1 MDQDVALKFLALGQT
16 GGTPTCSRFVSEVA
30 MAREVAHPN
39 VVKVYDI
46 GQLADG
52 EVFLSMEF
60 IDGEDL
66 ASLLRAPADSRVKR
80 RVQIARELCA
90 GLGAAHDHGVL
101 HRDLKPSNIVIDARR
116 PRAYRRFR
124 HRGFRS
130 HRRGRDSFGRDARL
144 HGPRIVSPQATL
156 ETKRPLCAGA
166 GAV

>member
-1 MDQDVALKFLALGQT
+1 
-16 GGTPTCSRFVSEVA
+16 

-80 RVQIARELCA
+80 PCKSPGNCA
-90 GLGAAHDHGVL
+90 PGWA
-101 HRDLKPSNIVIDARR
+101 
-116 PRAYRRFR
+116 PRTIMACCT
-124 HRGFRS
+124 G
-130 HRRGRDSFGRDARL
+130 
-144 HGPRIVSPQATL
+144 T
-156 ETKRPLCAGA
+156 
-166 GAV
+166 